1 MILEII
7 VGGAIVLFEI
17 LTLYVVYNLY
27 NKVDNLEQWI
37 DSTYVMI
44 QDTLQEMRNIDSSG
58 HFESDDETG
67 IIFKELEETLNKLE
81 TITEEQPHAA

>member
-1 MILEII
+1 MISEII
-7 VGGAIVLFEI
+7 IIAISI
-17 LTLYVVYNLY
+17 LCMTMSYVIFNLY
-27 NKVDNLEQWI
+27 SKVDNLEQWV

-67 IIFKELEETLNKLE
+67 IIFKELEESLKKLE

>member
-17 LTLYVVYNLY
+17 LTLYVIYNLY

>member
-1 MILEII
+1 MISEII
-7 VGGAIVLFEI
+7 IIAISI
-17 LTLYVVYNLY
+17 LCMTMSYVIFNLY
-27 NKVDNLEQWI
+27 SKVDNLEQWV
-37 DSTYVMI
+37 DSTYVVI
-44 QDTLQEMRNIDSSG
+44 QDILQDMRDIDSSG

>member
-17 LTLYVVYNLY
+17 LTLYVIYNLY

-81 TITEEQPHAA
+81 TITEEQPYAA